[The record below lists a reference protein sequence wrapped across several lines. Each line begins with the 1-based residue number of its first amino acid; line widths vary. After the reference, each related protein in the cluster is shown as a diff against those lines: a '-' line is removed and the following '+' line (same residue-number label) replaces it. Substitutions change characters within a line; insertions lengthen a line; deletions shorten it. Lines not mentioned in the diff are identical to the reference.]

1 MVKEMSQNND
11 TFDEHTAQ
19 GISNNLVSDE
29 DPFLEQF
36 EPNKAPIKS
45 KRARDARRR
54 IEEYQENKRMAE
66 RLKECYD

>member
-19 GISNNLVSDE
+19 AMSNNPVSDE
-29 DPFLEQF
+29 DSFFEQF
-36 EPNKAPIKS
+36 ESKKPAIKS
-45 KRARDARRR
+45 KHARDARRR